1 MEVHAEVKMVK
12 TTKTVKLVLCVFIF
26 FIMMLFGCRSDVKIE
41 PAAEDVFKH

>member
-41 PAAEDVFKH
+41 PHPTLR